1 MTHWKT
7 PAVIKARDDANL
19 AMDGG
24 KKLKNSEP
32 MLEGKSTSPYRTF
45 TPT

>member
-7 PAVIKARDDANL
+7 PAVIKARD
-19 AMDGG
+19 DGG